1 MKLKH
6 LLQGMILYDM
16 DVDGLL
22 HGALKL
28 SDHARADVVAINVDE
43 ARARGVVGVFT
54 AADIPG
60 EIRVGLIHKD
70 WPVMIPKE
78 DERLISVMC

>member
-1 MKLKH
+1 
-6 LLQGMILYDM
+6 M

-28 SDHARADVVAINVDE
+28 SDQRADVAAINVDE
-43 ARARGVVGVFT
+43 AQALEGVVGVFT

-70 WPVMIPKE
+70 WPVMIPE
-78 DERLISVMC
+78 GGRTSYLGDVLAVVVAIINP